1 MFVMQVILAYSWSSH
16 EPLTKGD
23 YVYPEWADAIGWII
37 AMVAILAVPV
47 AAIYQI
53 VEKVFFDFKDISSY
67 KEVCYLSTLVCKIY
81 FTKCW

>member
-1 MFVMQVILAYSWSSH
+1 MFVMQVILAYSWASH

-53 VEKVFFDFKDISSY
+53 VEKVFYDFKDISSY
-67 KEVCYLSTLVCKIY
+67 KEVCHISAICVL
-81 FTKCW
+81 